1 MSALTAS
8 NHNEN
13 IINMENINN
22 VYANIEDIF
31 YNYCINVPFKLINI
45 PPNNMTSTI
54 SYAIKYILNV
64 KDFIYSM
71 REIIKKDFRIS
82 EFDII
87 INTQTE
93 NGLDLQQYLERL
105 HSNRNIDS
113 ICVREIINSSTGF
126 YVRLPRNQSDL
137 PSSSSSPSIVPLQ
150 QLNGEECPVCYSL
163 MRLHIRASYFRCSH
177 AICNDCFTTWRNR
190 NRTNTGGATCPL
202 CRAGQH

>member
-22 VYANIEDIF
+22 MYITNIEDIF

-87 INTQTE
+87 INTHSE
-93 NGLDLQQYLERL
+93 NGLDIKQYLERL
-105 HSNRNIDS
+105 YSNRNVDS
-113 ICVREIINSSTGF
+113 ICIREIINSSTGF
-126 YVRLPRNQSDL
+126 YVRLTRNQSEL
-137 PSSSSSPSIVPLQ
+137 SSPSSPSIVPLQ

-163 MRLHIRASYFRCSH
+163 MELHIRASYFRCSH
-177 AICNDCFTTWRNR
+177 AICNDCFTAWRNR
-190 NRTNTGGATCPL
+190 HRTDAGATCPL

>member
-1 MSALTAS
+1 M
-8 NHNEN
+8 N
-13 IINMENINN
+13 I
-22 VYANIEDIF
+22 
-31 YNYCINVPFKLINI
+31 PFKLINI
-45 PPNNMTSTI
+45 HPNNMTSTI

-87 INTQTE
+87 INTQSE
-93 NGLDLQQYLERL
+93 NGLDIQQYLDRL
-105 HSNRNIDS
+105 YSNRNIDS
-113 ICVREIINSSTGF
+113 ICVREIINYSTGF
-126 YVRLPRNQSDL
+126 YVRTTRNQSAL
-137 PSSSSSPSIVPLQ
+137 PSSPSVVPLQ

-163 MRLHIRASYFRCSH
+163 MGLNIRASYFRCSH

-190 NRTNTGGATCPL
+190 NRTVAGATCPL

>member
-1 MSALTAS
+1 MNALTAS
-8 NHNEN
+8 NLNEN

-22 VYANIEDIF
+22 VYTNNEDIF
-31 YNYCINVPFKLINI
+31 YNYCINIPFKLINI

-87 INTQTE
+87 INTHSE
-93 NGLDLQQYLERL
+93 NGLDIKQYFEGLY
-105 HSNRNIDS
+105 SNIDIDS
-113 ICVREIINSSTGF
+113 ICIREIINSSTGF
-126 YVRLPRNQSDL
+126 YVRLPRNQSAL
-137 PSSSSSPSIVPLQ
+137 PSSSTPAVVPLQ
-150 QLNGEECPVCYSL
+150 QLNCEECPVCYSL
-163 MRLHIRASYFRCSH
+163 LGLHIRSSYFRCSH
-177 AICNDCFTTWRNR
+177 AICNDCFTAWRNR
-190 NRTNTGGATCPL
+190 HRTDAGATCPL

>member
-22 VYANIEDIF
+22 IYTNIEDVY
-31 YNYCINVPFKLINI
+31 YNYCMNIPFKLINI

-87 INTQTE
+87 INTHSE
-93 NGLDLQQYLERL
+93 NGLDIKQYLERL
-105 HSNRNIDS
+105 YSNRNIDS

-137 PSSSSSPSIVPLQ
+137 PSSPSVVPLQ

-163 MRLHIRASYFRCSH
+163 MGLHIRGSYFRCSH
-177 AICNDCFTTWRNR
+177 SICNDCFTTWRNR
-190 NRTNTGGATCPL
+190 NRTEAGATCPL